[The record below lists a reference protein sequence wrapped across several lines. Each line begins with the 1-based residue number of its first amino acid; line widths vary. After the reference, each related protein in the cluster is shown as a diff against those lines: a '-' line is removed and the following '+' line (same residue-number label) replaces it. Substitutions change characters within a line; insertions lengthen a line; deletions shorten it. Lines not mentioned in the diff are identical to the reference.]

1 MNETQLRNY
10 KEALP
15 NMKIYSNSRLEKDAT
30 SYLLGKEGPERVLIA
45 AGDAIPA
52 GFKGGP
58 GPEIRID
65 DKPVS
70 TRLWRDSSAAA
81 AFLRDQFT
89 HLAPQVFGT
98 APGFGCGDRLGIA
111 TPGHIMAIAG
121 SGLKPMF
128 AQQSMREN
136 SRTGRNMQS
145 VIDDATWGAFEAGY
159 SEGFGADADHIKQP
173 EDIRK
178 AIDAG
183 YTFFTVDPSDHVR
196 DEVRE
201 IGDDK
206 LAQAYKE
213 LGGIEQLEKRH
224 LGKRVQVDGLQG
236 PIVLEGAE
244 YYRAVLTYS
253 GAIDHLEKCYKLL
266 LESRGEGNFDFEA
279 SVDET
284 ATPTTPLAHLFI
296 VEELRARG
304 VNFHSLALRFVGEF
318 QKGIDY
324 IGDIAYFEDQFKRH
338 AAIARQL
345 GGYKLGIHS
354 GSDKFSIYPI
364 ISRHSGGALHVK
376 TAGTSWLEAVH
387 TVART
392 APALY
397 RKIHTI
403 ALENFEQDR
412 ASYHVTTDLG
422 KVPPLDEMADD
433 QLDRYLQQNDSRQLL
448 HITYGSILNAENSA
462 VGKELYDLLAKE
474 EELHYN
480 LLFHHIGNHIKGL
493 K

>member
-1 MNETQLRNY
+1 
-10 KEALP
+10 
-15 NMKIYSNSRLEKDAT
+15 MKIYSGSKLEKDGTA
-30 SYLLGKEGPERVLIA
+30 YLLGKEGPNRVLIA

-52 GFKGGP
+52 DFKGEP
-58 GPEIRID
+58 GPAMSID
-65 DKPVS
+65 NKPVP
-70 TRLWRDSSAAA
+70 TRLWEDSGAGA
-81 AFLRDQFT
+81 AFLRGQFT

-159 SEGFGADADHIKQP
+159 TEGFGADADHIKEP

-178 AIDAG
+178 AIDVG

-196 DEVRE
+196 DEVRDM
-201 IGDDK
+201 DDDQ
-206 LAQAYKE
+206 LAGEYKN
-213 LGGIEQLEKRH
+213 LSGIEELEKRH
-224 LGKRVQVDGLQG
+224 LGKQVQIDGLQE
-236 PIVLEGAE
+236 PTAMEGTKF
-244 YYRAVLTYS
+244 YRAVATYS

-266 LESRGEGNFDFEA
+266 LENRGEGNFDFEA

-284 ATPTTPLAHLFI
+284 ATPTTPLAHILI

-324 IGDIAYFEDQFKRH
+324 IGDIAFFEDQFARH
-338 AAIARQL
+338 AAIARHF

-364 ISRHSGGALHVK
+364 INRHSGGALHVK

-387 TVART
+387 TVAKT
-392 APALY
+392 DPALY
-397 RKIHTI
+397 RKLHTI
-403 ALENFEQDR
+403 ALENFEKDR

-422 KVPPLDEMADD
+422 KVPPLDQMADD

-448 HITYGSILNAENSA
+448 HITYGSILNAENGA

-474 EELHYN
+474 EETHYN
-480 LLFHHIGNHIKGL
+480 LLSHHIGNHIKGL

>member
-1 MNETQLRNY
+1 MSETQLSNY
-10 KEALP
+10 KKALP
-15 NMKIYSNSRLEKDAT
+15 NMKIYPSSKLEKDGT
-30 SYLLGKEGPERVLIA
+30 SYLLGKEGPKRVLIA
-45 AGDAIPA
+45 AGSAIPA
-52 GFKGGP
+52 DFKGEP
-58 GPEIRID
+58 GPEIQVD
-65 DKPVS
+65 NETVP
-70 TRLWRDSSAAA
+70 TRLWEDSGAAT

-98 APGFGCGDRLGIA
+98 APGFGCGDRLGTA

-159 SEGFGADADHIKQP
+159 TEGFGADADHIKEP
-173 EDIRK
+173 EDIQK
-178 AIDAG
+178 AIDVG

-196 DEVRE
+196 DEVLDMD
-201 IGDDK
+201 DDK
-206 LAQAYKE
+206 LTVEYKN
-213 LGGIEQLEKRH
+213 LSGIEQLEKRC
-224 LGKRVQVDGLQG
+224 LGKRVQIDGLEG
-236 PIVLEGAE
+236 PIVMEGAE

-266 LESRGEGNFDFEA
+266 REKRGEGKFDFEA

-284 ATPTTPLAHLFI
+284 ATPTTPLAHVLI

-338 AAIARQL
+338 AAIARHF

-364 ISRHSGGALHVK
+364 INRHSSGALHVK

-387 TVART
+387 TVAKT

-403 ALENFEQDR
+403 ALENFEKDR
-412 ASYHVTTDLG
+412 ASYHVTTDLEKIPALD
-422 KVPPLDEMADD
+422 KVADD
-433 QLDRYLQQNDSRQLL
+433 QLDQYLKENDPRQLL
-448 HITYGSILNAENSA
+448 HITYGSILNAENGA
-462 VGKELYDLLAKE
+462 VGAELYDLLAVE
-474 EELHYN
+474 EETHYN
-480 LLFHHIGNHIKGL
+480 LLAHHIGNHIKGL